1 MRYNLKCNYIFSRKF
16 NKCSIS
22 LVMTIYFTH
31 AFMLLYTYLNM
42 ISSRNRI
49 YHWYLRHKTLG
60 WIFAIFSSI
69 IMNLFQLSFWRYR
82 VSHSFKLISQLR
94 RPIKHSSDVI
104 KEHIFPSLSHFD
116 LIFIVLAR
124 RQARRR
130 VRVARPEFNAILRLI
145 RTFKAVNE
153 DWPHV
158 PSARSLSPHR
168 PASSYALPLRVARI
182 CVCICVSVYM
192 YALSKMCWYG
202 TYMQPEHLWCS
213 TPNVFSTLLLLVQ
226 GCNLC
231 KIK

>member
-1 MRYNLKCNYIFSRKF
+1 
-16 NKCSIS
+16 
-22 LVMTIYFTH
+22 
-31 AFMLLYTYLNM
+31 M

-49 YHWYLRHKTLG
+49 YHRYLRHKTLG

-94 RPIKHSSDVI
+94 RLIKHSSDVI

-158 PSARSLSPHR
+158 PSARSLSLHR
-168 PASSYALPLRVARI
+168 PASSYALSLFVLHAF
-182 CVCICVSVYM
+182 VSVYVCLYM
-192 YALSKMCWYG
+192 CVCVYVRAL
-202 TYMQPEHLWCS
+202 E
-213 TPNVFSTLLLLVQ
+213 NVLVRDVHAAGALMVQ
-226 GCNLC
+226 HAKRILYSITISSGL
-231 KIK
+231 